1 MTTATRQIAVL
12 ATCALLSAAAAAADV
27 TVPMTLEGGRPYV
40 DVELTGADGQKVKAH
55 VWLDTGGGGMILT
68 QKLADAL
75 GLKPTSGGFK
85 ADGDNLASLPVPA
98 LSLGGS
104 AVKLTD
110 GAQAFVV
117 LSAAA
122 GLQGTDA
129 DMGIPVRALSGYDVV
144 FDYPAGKFS
153 LNASGGKHTGT
164 EVPVHIGEAGM
175 PTVTVQ
181 VDGKAYGVLLDTGGT
196 SVMLSQDAM
205 QAWIVDQK
213 DWPRLDGAW
222 GRGDMALGRFE
233 SKLFMLDIGQLSWG
247 PFSLEHVIA
256 VSRPGGIYE
265 KNMTQLTGA
274 PIIGSLG
281 GNVFQYF
288 RMDIDY
294 PKGKLYLTQAKGVKP
309 AALDMVGVSLEPAVN
324 GGYDVAR
331 VQGDA
336 GGVVVGDHL
345 SKVGDLDVSH
355 ATLQAVLAAL
365 SGKPG
370 DKRAVTVQRGDKTL
384 TFQAPVQHL
393 LGAKD

>member
-1 MTTATRQIAVL
+1 MTTVTRQIAVL

-27 TVPMTLEGGRPYV
+27 TVPMSIEGGRPYV
-40 DVELTGADGQKVKAH
+40 DVVLTGADGQKVKAH
-55 VWLDTGGGGMILT
+55 AWLDTGGGGMILT

-85 ADGDNLASLPVPA
+85 ADGDNLASLPVPDVE
-98 LSLGGS
+98 LGGS

-110 GAQAFVV
+110 PNAFVV
-117 LSAAA
+117 LSSATK
-122 GLQGTDA
+122 LQNTDA
-129 DMGIPVRALSGYDVV
+129 DMGIPVRALRGYDVV
-144 FDYPAGKFS
+144 FDYPAGRFS
-153 LNASGGKHTGT
+153 LATSGGKHSGT
-164 EVPVHIGEAGM
+164 EVPVHIGDAGM

-205 QAWIVDQK
+205 QGWIVDHK

-222 GRGDMALGRFE
+222 GRGNMALGKFE
-233 SKLFMLDIGQLSWG
+233 SKLYMLDIGQVSWG
-247 PFSLEHVIA
+247 PFGLEHVIA
-256 VSRPGGIYE
+256 VSRPAGIYE
-265 KNMTQLTGA
+265 KSMTQLTGA
-274 PIIGSLG
+274 PIVGSLG

-309 AALDMVGVSLEPAVN
+309 AALDMVGVSLEPAVD
-324 GGYDVAR
+324 GGYAVAQ
-331 VQGDA
+331 VQGDV
-336 GGVVVGDHL
+336 GGLAVGDHL
-345 SKVGDLDVSH
+345 SKVGDLDVSQ
-355 ATLQAVLAAL
+355 ATLQATLAAL

-370 DKRAVTVQRGDKTL
+370 ETRAVTVQRGDKTL